1 MQLELAKQYP
11 DLHFGPY
18 YQFNNGDHQF
28 TLSVSAELP
37 VLNQNQ
43 GPIAEAEA
51 RRTESAARFNALQA
65 RVITEIDRAVA
76 VYHATQEN
84 LATLEALAADQK
96 KQAEAVT
103 AQAKAGA
110 ADELDLLHAQLELS
124 AGALVQLDGR
134 IKAQQAYGALED
146 ALQRPLEAL
155 KPSAIEQRHAQ
166 ATKEKLP

>member
-1 MQLELAKQYP
+1 VTSPGYSRTSASCSSTTFAVSSHSRITRAISWRPCSIDLA
-11 DLHFGPY
+11 
-18 YQFNNGDHQF
+18 
-28 TLSVSAELP
+28 S
-37 VLNQNQ
+37 
-43 GPIAEAEA
+43 
-51 RRTESAARFNALQA
+51 RTESAARFNALQA